1 MLHSYLSS
9 AGSLLRVSE
18 HTGPGIH
25 SAYNSQHCFLV
36 WGNST
41 VFKGTV
47 GFMVGD
53 VQQIVGSQTILVP
66 VQPCCLYAVCI
77 NN

>member
-1 MLHSYLSS
+1 MWD
-9 AGSLLRVSE
+9 GIKSE
-18 HTGPGIH
+18 YTGLEIH
-25 SAYNSQHCFLV
+25 STYKPQHCFLV

-53 VQQIVGSQTILVP
+53 VQQIVGSQIFLVP
-66 VQPCCLYAVCI
+66 DQPCCLYAVYI